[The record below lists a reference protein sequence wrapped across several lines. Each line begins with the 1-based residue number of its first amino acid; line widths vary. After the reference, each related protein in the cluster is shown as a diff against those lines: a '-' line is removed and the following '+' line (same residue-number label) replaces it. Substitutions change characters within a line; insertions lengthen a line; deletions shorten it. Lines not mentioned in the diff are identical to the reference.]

1 MLNYASCVQK
11 NSNPDIKFTSRL
23 SNETAADRG
32 AGQHAQSPL
41 RDIVSFSLYDRV
53 MQPGIF
59 TLDIGGKPVLT
70 FEAKNLREAW
80 ELCHERW
87 LREDVAQLR
96 SNGIPLWDGSATLRS
111 RSSIEAEREVYR
123 EAAKGV
129 ESPGDGMILAYL
141 VELDPESV

>member
-1 MLNYASCVQK
+1 MRWQRIAEQVSVVA
-11 NSNPDIKFTSRL
+11 R
-23 SNETAADRG
+23 
-32 AGQHAQSPL
+32 SPSSPP
-41 RDIVSFSLYDRV
+41 RDIFSVSIYEHL

-59 TLDIGGKPVLT
+59 TLDIGGRPILT

-80 ELCHERW
+80 ELCHEQW
-87 LREDVAQLR
+87 LREDVARLR

-111 RSSIEAEREVYR
+111 RSSSETECEVYR

-129 ESPGDGMILAYL
+129 ESPTDGLVLAYL